1 MANIKAA
8 ERSRAW
14 RLAHP
19 EKAKKYQHDWYQK
32 NKEKLKRKSK
42 KYNKEHAQE
51 IKSRRLQERKN
62 DPAKY
67 MLRVKRNECIKFD
80 VEFSLKLSDI
90 EPLPV
95 TCPVLDLQLN
105 YTVLT
110 GRPEDNSPSID
121 RFNNTLGYVHG
132 NVRVIS
138 NRANR
143 LKGDGTLEEHLKIA
157 EYMKG
162 TNA

>member
-1 MANIKAA
+1 MANLTAV

-19 EKAKKYQHDWYQK
+19 EETKKYQHEWYEAR
-32 NKEKLKRKSK
+32 KEKLKRKAR
-42 KYNKEHAQE
+42 KYNREHTQE
-51 IKSRRLQERKN
+51 IKARKLQERKS

-67 MLRVKRNECIKFD
+67 MLRTKRNECSKFG
-80 VEFSLKLSDI
+80 VEFSLQRSDV
-90 EPLPV
+90 EPLPMF
-95 TCPVLDLQLN
+95 CPVLGLPLN

-121 RFNNTLGYVHG
+121 RFDNDLGYVHG

-143 LKGDGTLEEHLKIA
+143 LKSDGTKEEHLKIA

-162 TNA
+162 DNA